1 MLASEDPTD
10 APPLVEP
17 RPSKSNVAS
26 LLTAAALGFFVIYV
40 TTVLSD
46 VLPPQPFE
54 PRWQRLFVGSVLNN
68 VGFPLIGLV
77 LIHLARYLLPEQPL
91 LARLTRSVQQLAVAA
106 ALLMVLLIPLH
117 AAATLRILEGQAAAE
132 AGQLRQADQRYA
144 QLRQVVLAARS
155 PQELQQNLARN
166 DGPRLAPTDLARPL
180 PQLRGDLL
188 EGLDQARNAARRQLA
203 GPTPAELW
211 TAIVQSLRMGTIA
224 ACMAI
229 AFAAGAR
236 RPGQDQSLLSE
247 WIEWLSQQRR
257 QREARRSVLTLEREE
272 EREER
277 EVHERISQLRRA
289 QEEARRRAIREEE
302 LEREAQE
309 REEWEEIE
317 RLQRQRWLEQQERE
331 KMGQETPARQSPH
344 REESRLWTLNQE
356 FDDYYQE
363 IAPQEEDLSGPD
375 SQDSRT

>member
-1 MLASEDPTD
+1 M
-10 APPLVEP
+10 
-17 RPSKSNVAS
+17 AS

-77 LIHLARYLLPEQPL
+77 LIHLARYLLPEEPQ
-91 LARLTRSVQQLAVAA
+91 LARLTRRVQQLAVAA
-106 ALLMVLLIPLH
+106 SLLMVLLIPLH
-117 AAATLRILEGQAAAE
+117 AAATLRSLEGQAAAQ

-144 QLRQVVLAARS
+144 QLRRVILAARS
-155 PQELQQNLARN
+155 PQELEQNLASN
-166 DGPRLAPTDLARPL
+166 DGPRLAPSDLARPL

-188 EGLDQARNAARRQLA
+188 EGLAQARNAARRQLA
-203 GPTPAELW
+203 GPTPAEVW
-211 TAIVQSLRMGTIA
+211 TAVAGSLRMGTIA

-229 AFAAGAR
+229 AFASGAR
-236 RPGQDQSLLSE
+236 RPGHDQTLLGE
-247 WIEWLSQQRR
+247 WLEWLSQHRM
-257 QREARRSVLTLEREE
+257 QREARRSVLALEWEEEHE
-272 EREER
+272 EREAL
-277 EVHERISQLRRA
+277 ERITQLRRA

-302 LEREAQE
+302 LEQEARE
-309 REEWEEIE
+309 REEWEEME
-317 RLQRQRWLEQQERE
+317 RLQRQRRLEQQERE
-331 KMGQETPARQSPH
+331 RIDQEAPGRQAPP
-344 REESRLWTLNQE
+344 REESRLWTLNKE

-375 SQDSRT
+375 PQDSRT